1 MSQLDVKNAFL
12 NCELHDILLLGQ
24 GLSFSLLPYGLK
36 QTPRAWFER
45 FAFVVTGAGFLSL
58 MTQRY
63 LSTLLLVVGLF
74 FLYILMT

>member
-12 NCELHDILLLGQ
+12 NSELRDIQ
-24 GLSFSLLPYGLK
+24 LSG
-36 QTPRAWFER
+36 
-45 FAFVVTGAGFLSL
+45 VVTGAGFLSL
-58 MTQRY
+58 VTHRY

>member
-12 NCELHDILLLGQ
+12 NSKLCDILLSGQ

-36 QTPRAWFER
+36 QTPRACFER

-58 MTQRY
+58 MTQLY
-63 LSTLLLVVGLF
+63 LSTLPLMVGLF
-74 FLYILMT
+74 LHILMT